1 MLYLCLNSIPLRL
14 PADATAQVEHLNNL
28 FTDGLQDSFS
38 LPFNLPAQG
47 NEIALQHVHE
57 LPLSRRNLQFPN
69 AEMGHNGVPLHTGVL
84 RVLSAGEQ
92 EVQASFSL
100 EGFVQEIKGKMLPDC
115 IAAERIDLTDELVN
129 QSISLSIRPLYE
141 EGGKCQFPMYRN
153 KDMYGDANPDWYPSE
168 PEWDASNA
176 YTINDRVTYTEHQSG
191 ILRTDIWTCID
202 AGGTIAGESPESHPA
217 KWRRNAFGVVN
228 AWDRSTNQHHYN
240 TTDGNFYCFV
250 PWFYLKWVLRRALA
264 HVGYTPVGSFMD
276 DSATHELVLPNNST
290 IDTAIAAD
298 SALYYQVANSTAQHY
313 DPDLAANQ
321 FILQADTESPV
332 PLQDTNGLWDPT
344 TGTFTPDTAGT
355 WVFRVTLDTVN
366 MPDFGQVFNQPWG
379 AVGRIMLHRAGVLFA
394 PDPNANVGVFYVY
407 PGQTS
412 FFAQFAVPF
421 GAGDINVPYELR
433 LDISQPLGSTFP
445 YNASHAI
452 RNVTIVGFLQNPAP
466 TVCIPETTVTPSRH
480 VPEVELS
487 AFINAIADAFNLELR
502 PYSSTRTLRMD
513 YKEPMLLAPE
523 QHTTQHDARLVN
535 NVQLDFQRSIPGMR
549 LRWDVE
555 THNEDERNLANA
567 QQSFS
572 ELGLPVPHTTGQKL
586 VIISTRALYK
596 SVFRYGYFAWEHV
609 GYHVPSV
616 LVGNAEGA
624 REVCPAMKPVHMV
637 HEQLDG
643 KQYIIP
649 ELNATG
655 TSGWFHTEGDRGTI
669 WICEFKRQKSSDGT
683 VTDVPGARSWGW
695 GWDATDASRTTLL
708 WNQPMDAM
716 PGTYQ
721 RCWQR
726 WLAMLTTA
734 EPVTLDLLVDNNF
747 LKSDDWRR
755 ILHMHGQDYLI
766 ESLPMTY
773 GNSRGQLISEGVY
786 AYRLRPPGP
795 SVLRVDPPTG
805 DAMMFF
811 TGSTGYME
819 FYTTTGYVT
828 LRDEFGVQ
836 TTYIS
841 DDGPS
846 TYISIDIDDGTPRWW
861 NAWSSDAFG
870 NPVGYITIL
879 SVFSVLVLEMNL
891 GSQPMLL
898 YFDVT
903 AQPITQ
909 LDVSGCPALTTL
921 LLAGCAIADSDAVFN
936 QLNSTIS
943 GGTASL
949 SGGTNAPVTS
959 ASAAAR
965 AALLASGWNLLYNP

>member
-1 MLYLCLNSIPLRL
+1 
-14 PADATAQVEHLNNL
+14 
-28 FTDGLQDSFS
+28 
-38 LPFNLPAQG
+38 
-47 NEIALQHVHE
+47 
-57 LPLSRRNLQFPN
+57 
-69 AEMGHNGVPLHTGVL
+69 
-84 RVLSAGEQ
+84 
-92 EVQASFSL
+92 
-100 EGFVQEIKGKMLPDC
+100 
-115 IAAERIDLTDELVN
+115 
-129 QSISLSIRPLYE
+129 
-141 EGGKCQFPMYRN
+141 
-153 KDMYGDANPDWYPSE
+153 
-168 PEWDASNA
+168 
-176 YTINDRVTYTEHQSG
+176 
-191 ILRTDIWTCID
+191 
-202 AGGTIAGESPESHPA
+202 
-217 KWRRNAFGVVN
+217 
-228 AWDRSTNQHHYN
+228 
-240 TTDGNFYCFV
+240 
-250 PWFYLKWVLRRALA
+250 
-264 HVGYTPVGSFMD
+264 
-276 DSATHELVLPNNST
+276 
-290 IDTAIAAD
+290 
-298 SALYYQVANSTAQHY
+298 
-313 DPDLAANQ
+313 
-321 FILQADTESPV
+321 
-332 PLQDTNGLWDPT
+332 
-344 TGTFTPDTAGT
+344 
-355 WVFRVTLDTVN
+355 
-366 MPDFGQVFNQPWG
+366 
-379 AVGRIMLHRAGVLFA
+379 
-394 PDPNANVGVFYVY
+394 
-407 PGQTS
+407 
-412 FFAQFAVPF
+412 
-421 GAGDINVPYELR
+421 
-433 LDISQPLGSTFP
+433 
-445 YNASHAI
+445 
-452 RNVTIVGFLQNPAP
+452 
-466 TVCIPETTVTPSRH
+466 
-480 VPEVELS
+480 
-487 AFINAIADAFNLELR
+487 
-502 PYSSTRTLRMD
+502 
-513 YKEPMLLAPE
+513 
-523 QHTTQHDARLVN
+523 
-535 NVQLDFQRSIPGMR
+535 
-549 LRWDVE
+549 
-555 THNEDERNLANA
+555 
-567 QQSFS
+567 
-572 ELGLPVPHTTGQKL
+572 

-624 REVCPAMKPVHMV
+624 REVSPAMKPVHMV

-773 GNSRGQLISEGVY
+773 GNSRGQLISEGVF

-811 TGSTGYME
+811 TGSTGYLE